1 MTTETYTSSESN
13 IHDDTTKCNIL
24 WLYFSDTL
32 HKDSDEDEE
41 DLVDIL
47 TTAGIIIIAIIL
59 LGLVSKS
66 ILWLYSIRTEEGG
79 LPQQE
84 SDNTKM

>member
-1 MTTETYTSSESN
+1 MYWTS
-13 IHDDTTKCNIL
+13 C
-24 WLYFSDTL
+24 LYFPDTE
-32 HKDSDEDEE
+32 HEHSDEDEE